1 LAQLYED
8 AKMHGDAKKFI
19 SHAVLHPPADQL
31 TQLATYLAAA
41 RWALDTNQANE
52 AFDYASRAYNLDP
65 KGKRALDAK
74 FLMGVAAR
82 MKGDTKTAEQDLNDV
97 YMARPGDFQASNQLA
112 QVLGEQKS
120 DPDKQERGLQIAS
133 TNYAAASSQ
142 EVARREPARAIEAA
156 ATLGWVFYQMD
167 RIPEADQ
174 VTQAIINAGVA
185 SPDILYYRARLFQEH
200 GQTKEAVASLQASL
214 KNARGFFV
222 HREDAEQWLAKLD
235 KSHTSSSSTSSSKP
249 AETTPLDKGSSDNT
263 NKTDTGAEKDKG
275 KASK

>member
-1 LAQLYED
+1 
-8 AKMHGDAKKFI
+8 
-19 SHAVLHPPADQL
+19 
-31 TQLATYLAAA
+31 
-41 RWALDTNQANE
+41 
-52 AFDYASRAYNLDP
+52 
-65 KGKRALDAK
+65 
-74 FLMGVAAR
+74 
-82 MKGDTKTAEQDLNDV
+82 
-97 YMARPGDFQASNQLA
+97 
-112 QVLGEQKS
+112 
-120 DPDKQERGLQIAS
+120 
-133 TNYAAASSQ
+133 
-142 EVARREPARAIEAA
+142 
-156 ATLGWVFYQMD
+156 MD

-185 SPDILYYRARLFQEH
+185 SPDILYYRARLFHEH